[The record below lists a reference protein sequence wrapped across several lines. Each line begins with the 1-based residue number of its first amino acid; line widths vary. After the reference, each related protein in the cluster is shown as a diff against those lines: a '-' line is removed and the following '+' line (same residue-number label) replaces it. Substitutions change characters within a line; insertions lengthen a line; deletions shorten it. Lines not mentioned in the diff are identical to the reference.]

1 LRKSRLDIN
10 LLFGSNDEIPFEKLQ
25 LVESVRLI
33 PYNFTPLSLRV
44 LIESW
49 ANCESRF
56 LPSSCVPTPK
66 ILGI

>member
-33 PYNFTPLSLRV
+33 PYNFTPLPLRV
-44 LIESW
+44 LIES
-49 ANCESRF
+49 
-56 LPSSCVPTPK
+56 
-66 ILGI
+66 